1 MKKVVFLII
10 LIGIL
15 PLFVLASCKSSSQSS
30 SPAVANT
37 PDPTERS
44 MVATPQALL
53 IQTEQIGTELP
64 TSVPTETYTPTPQV
78 SLTGTSLIFH
88 EDQTAEFIDYKAGV
102 KLIIPA
108 GWLAVRINEDEY
120 YKAFANDVVLNNPD
134 IYKRLNQ
141 IQTHDTNFVRLDA
154 IDIRS
159 GHVVNGMISDI
170 SVIFQ
175 ENDFRTLEEWSR
187 AERQQ
192 VSVYSGYKVLSSKY
206 LETADGTR
214 VLMIEKSWDYLGGT
228 LYYRGVFFSLP
239 TGTLVLDFQTN
250 NNFKDTVLP
259 DFEQVVDSLTMF
271 ESQ

>member
-1 MKKVVFLII
+1 MKKASFLLI
-10 LIGIL
+10 LLGIL
-15 PLFVLASCKSSSQSS
+15 PLFVFASCRSSNQSS
-30 SPAVANT
+30 NSLANT
-37 PDPTERS
+37 PNPTERS
-44 MVATPQALL
+44 MVATAQALL

-64 TSVPTETYTPTPQV
+64 TSVPTEAYTPTPQV

-120 YKAFANDVVLNNPD
+120 YKAFTNDVVLNDPE

-154 IDIRS
+154 IDMRP

-192 VSVYSGYKVLSSKY
+192 VSVYSGYKILSSKY
-206 LETADGTR
+206 QETTDGTR
-214 VLMIEKSWDYLGGT
+214 ILVIEKSWDYLGGT

-250 NNFKDTVLP
+250 NTFKDTVLP
-259 DFEQVVDSLTMF
+259 DFEQVINSLALLDT
-271 ESQ
+271 Q